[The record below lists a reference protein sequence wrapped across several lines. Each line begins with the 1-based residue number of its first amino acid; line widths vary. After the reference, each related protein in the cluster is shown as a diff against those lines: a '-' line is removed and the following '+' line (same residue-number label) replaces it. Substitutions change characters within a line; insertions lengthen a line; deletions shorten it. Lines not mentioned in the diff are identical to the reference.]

1 MASSSIFIPRDNSVS
16 TSVTKTWI
24 TVGVIFAAIVGSSV
38 IIYLTLIY
46 KRKRRAEKTLLPYD
60 VKRPRQWLRRQ
71 KSVQEILED
80 VELER
85 ITQIRKS
92 TATRAS
98 YKSPRSS
105 QTPTMSSS
113 LSSNSAYW
121 QEDTEMLR
129 DDSKDFEARLQGSAP
144 TSIRDLEAQGHP
156 AFSSRLSRPDSSD
169 VMDHWAWLAGAQSRD
184 ESIDIPGRGRPESAS
199 QNDMSDSPPRPPS
212 PVRVADKEL
221 RRERSRSPLLP
232 QHERVD

>member
-1 MASSSIFIPRDNSVS
+1 MASPSIFIPRDNSES
-16 TSVTKTWI
+16 TSVAKIWI
-24 TVGVIFAAIVGSSV
+24 TVGVVLAAIVGSS
-38 IIYLTLIY
+38 IILYITLLY
-46 KRKRRAEKTLLPYD
+46 KRERRAEKTLLPYD

-71 KSVQEILED
+71 KSTQEILKD

-98 YKSPRSS
+98 YKSSRSS

-113 LSSNSAYW
+113 LSSDSACCR
-121 QEDTEMLR
+121 EDTERHR
-129 DDSKDFEARLQGSAP
+129 DDLKDFEARLQGSPP

-156 AFSSRLSRPDSSD
+156 AFSSRLSHPDSSD
-169 VMDHWAWLAGAQSRD
+169 VMDHWAWLAGAQTRG
-184 ESIDIPGRGRPESAS
+184 ESIEIPGRGRS
-199 QNDMSDSPPRPPS
+199 QAAPQQDMSDSPPRPPS
-212 PVRVADKEL
+212 PVRVVDKEA

-232 QHERVD
+232 LYER

>member
-1 MASSSIFIPRDNSVS
+1 MTSSSIFIPRDNSVS
-16 TSVTKTWI
+16 TSVTQLWV
-24 TVGVIFAAIVGSSV
+24 TVGVILAAIVGSS
-38 IIYLTLIY
+38 IILYLILLY
-46 KRKRRAEKTLLPYD
+46 KRTRRAAKTLLPYD

-98 YKSPRSS
+98 YKSSRSS
-105 QTPTMSSS
+105 QTPTMSSTV
-113 LSSNSAYW
+113 SSDSAYC
-121 QEDTEMLR
+121 QEHTETLR

-156 AFSSRLSRPDSSD
+156 AFSSRLSRLDSSG
-169 VMDHWAWLAGAQSRD
+169 VMDHWAWLAGAQTRD
-184 ESIDIPGRGRPESAS
+184 ESIEIPARGRPQAVP
-199 QNDMSDSPPRPPS
+199 QQDISDSPPRPPP
-212 PVRVADKEL
+212 PVRVVDKEA

-232 QHERVD
+232 PYERVD

>member
-1 MASSSIFIPRDNSVS
+1 MASSSIFIPRDDSLL
-16 TSVTKTWI
+16 TSVAKRWI
-24 TVGVIFAAIVGSSV
+24 TVGVILAAIVGSSV
-38 IIYLTLIY
+38 ILYLTLLY

-60 VKRPRQWLRRQ
+60 VKRPRQWLRKQ

-98 YKSPRSS
+98 YKSSRSS
-105 QTPTMSSS
+105 QTPTMGST
-113 LSSNSAYW
+113 LSSDSAYCR
-121 QEDTEMLR
+121 EDTEMLR
-129 DDSKDFEARLQGSAP
+129 DDLKDFEARLQGSPP

-169 VMDHWAWLAGAQSRD
+169 VMDHWAWLAGAQTRN
-184 ESIDIPGRGRPESAS
+184 ESIEIPGRGQAQAAP
-199 QNDMSDSPPRPPS
+199 QQDMSGSPPRPPS
-212 PVRVADKEL
+212 PVRVVDKEL

-232 QHERVD
+232 PYER